1 MPPAG
6 VLGSLAIALGLGLIV
21 GLQRE
26 SAESKLA
33 GLRTFP
39 LVTLLG
45 SVCALL
51 APAAGGWIL
60 AAGLL
65 GVAAA
70 TAMGNAARL
79 RDPDPS
85 PGITTEV
92 ALLLMYGVGASTVLG
107 DRAVAVVLG
116 GTIAVL
122 LHFKAEL
129 HGLVGRLGE
138 RELRAVMQ
146 LVLLALVVLPVLPD
160 ATFGPFAVFNPREM
174 WLMAVLIVGLSLAG
188 YIALKFLGENAG
200 IVAGG
205 LLGGLIS
212 STATT
217 VSWSRRTRDHPEA
230 SRAAALVILIASTVV
245 YGRVLAEIAAV
256 ARPFLR
262 TAAPPILALAAAMA
276 AAAAAL
282 WLVSRG
288 REPVSVEGQQPAD
301 LKTAFTFA
309 ALYVVVLFAVAYAKE
324 RAGARGLYLVSVLSG
339 LTDIDAITLSVAR
352 LVGSEQIDPARGWRL
367 IVVALLSN
375 LVFKA
380 AMAVLLGDARLR
392 RWILLLFG
400 LQLLAGAAVLAF
412 WPS

>member
-1 MPPAG
+1 
-6 VLGSLAIALGLGLIV
+6 
-21 GLQRE
+21 
-26 SAESKLA
+26 
-33 GLRTFP
+33 
-39 LVTLLG
+39 
-45 SVCALL
+45 
-51 APAAGGWIL
+51 
-60 AAGLL
+60 
-65 GVAAA
+65 
-70 TAMGNAARL
+70 
-79 RDPDPS
+79 
-85 PGITTEV
+85 
-92 ALLLMYGVGASTVLG
+92 
-107 DRAVAVVLG
+107 
-116 GTIAVL
+116 
-122 LHFKAEL
+122 
-129 HGLVGRLGE
+129 
-138 RELRAVMQ
+138 MQ

-174 WLMAVLIVGLSLAG
+174 WLMAVLIVGLSLGG

-230 SRAAALVILIASTVV
+230 SRAAGLVILIASTVV

-262 TAAPPILALAAAMA
+262 TAAPPILALSAAMA

-282 WLVSRG
+282 WLMTRG
-288 REPVSVEGQQPAD
+288 HEPVSVEGHQPAD

-309 ALYVVVLFAVAYAKE
+309 ALYVVVLFAVSYAKQ
-324 RAGARGLYLVSVLSG
+324 RAGTRGLYLVSALSG

-352 LVGSEQIDPARGWRL
+352 LVGSDQIEPAQGWRL

-375 LVFKA
+375 LVFKG
-380 AMAVLLGDARLR
+380 AMAALLGDGRLR

-400 LQLLAGAAVLAF
+400 LQLVAGAAVLVF

>member
-6 VLGSLAIALGLGLIV
+6 VLGDLAIALGLGLIV
-21 GLQRE
+21 GLQRQ
-26 SAESKLA
+26 STESKLA
-33 GLRTFP
+33 GLRTVP

-51 APAAGGWIL
+51 APAAGGWVL

-70 TAMGNAARL
+70 TAMGNVARL
-79 RDPDPS
+79 RDPEVH

-92 ALLLMYGVGASTVLG
+92 ALLLMYGLGAYTVLG

-129 HGLVGRLGE
+129 HGLVGRLGD

-174 WLMAVLIVGLSLAG
+174 WLMAVLIVGLSLGG

-230 SRAAALVILIASTVV
+230 SRAAGLVILIASTVV
-245 YGRVLAEIAAV
+245 YGRVLVEIAAV

-262 TAAPPILALAAAMA
+262 AAAPPILALCAAMA

-282 WLVSRG
+282 WLMSRG

-309 ALYVVVLFAVAYAKE
+309 ALYVVVLFAVSYAQQ
-324 RAGARGLYLVSVLSG
+324 RAGTRGLYLVSVLSG

-352 LVGSEQIDPARGWRL
+352 LVGSEQIDPAQGWRL

-375 LVFKA
+375 LVFKG
-380 AMAVLLGDARLR
+380 AMAALLGDGRLR

>member
-6 VLGSLAIALGLGLIV
+6 VLGDLAIALGLGLIV
-21 GLQRE
+21 GLQRQ
-26 SAESKLA
+26 STESKLA
-33 GLRTFP
+33 GLRTVP

-51 APAAGGWIL
+51 APAAGGWVL

-65 GVAAA
+65 GVAGA

-79 RDPDPS
+79 RDPEAH

-92 ALLLMYGVGASTVLG
+92 ALLLMYGLGAYTVLG

-129 HGLVGRLGE
+129 HGLVGRLGD

-174 WLMAVLIVGLSLAG
+174 WLMAVLIVGLSLGG

-230 SRAAALVILIASTVV
+230 SRAAGLVILIASTVV
-245 YGRVLAEIAAV
+245 YGRVLVEIAAV

-262 TAAPPILALAAAMA
+262 AAAPPILALCAAMA

-282 WLVSRG
+282 WLMSRG

-309 ALYVVVLFAVAYAKE
+309 ALYVVVLFAVSYAQQ
-324 RAGARGLYLVSVLSG
+324 RAGTRGLYLVSVLSG

-352 LVGSEQIDPARGWRL
+352 LVGSEQIDPAQGWRL

-375 LVFKA
+375 LVFKG
-380 AMAVLLGDARLR
+380 AMAALLGDGRLR

>member
-1 MPPAG
+1 MPSAG
-6 VLGSLAIALGLGLIV
+6 VLGDLAIALGLGLIV
-21 GLQRE
+21 GLQRQ
-26 SAESKLA
+26 SAEAKLA
-33 GLRTFP
+33 GLRTVP

-51 APAAGGWIL
+51 IPAAGGWIL

-79 RDPDPS
+79 RDS
-85 PGITTEV
+85 EAHPGITTEV
-92 ALLLMYGVGASTVLG
+92 ALLLMYGLGAYTVLG

-129 HGLVGRLGE
+129 HGLVGRLGD

-174 WLMAVLIVGLSLAG
+174 WLMAVLIVGLSLGG

-230 SRAAALVILIASTVV
+230 SRAAGLVILIASTVV
-245 YGRVLAEIAAV
+245 YGRVLVEIAAV

-262 TAAPPILALAAAMA
+262 AAAPPILALGAAMA

-309 ALYVVVLFAVAYAKE
+309 ALYIVVLFAVSYAQQ
-324 RAGARGLYLVSVLSG
+324 RAGTGGLYLVSALSG
-339 LTDIDAITLSVAR
+339 LTDVDAITLSVAR
-352 LVGSEQIDPARGWRL
+352 LVGSEQIDPAQGWRL

-375 LVFKA
+375 LVFKGAMA
-380 AMAVLLGDARLR
+380 AMLGDGRLR

-400 LQLLAGAAVLAF
+400 VQLLAGAAVLAF

>member
-1 MPPAG
+1 MPPAD
-6 VLGSLAIALGLGLIV
+6 VLGDLAIALGLGLLV

-26 SAESKLA
+26 SVESSLA
-33 GLRTFP
+33 GLRTVP

-51 APAAGGWIL
+51 AAAAGGWIL

-70 TAMGNAARL
+70 TAMGNLAKL
-79 RDPDPS
+79 RS
-85 PGITTEV
+85 GQAEPGMTTEA
-92 ALLLMYGVGASTVLG
+92 ALLLMYGLGAYVMLG
-107 DRAVAVVLG
+107 DRAIAVVLG

-129 HGLVGRLGE
+129 HGAVRRLGG
-138 RELRAVMQ
+138 REMRGVMQ

-160 ATFGPFAVFNPREM
+160 TTFGPFSVFNPREM
-174 WLMAVLIVGLSLAG
+174 WLMAVLIVGLSVG
-188 YIALKFLGENAG
+188 SYIALTFLGEKAG

-205 LLGGLIS
+205 VLGGLIS

-217 VSWSRRTRDHPEA
+217 VSWSRLTRGNPEA
-230 SRAAALVILIASTVV
+230 SRAAALVILIASTIV
-245 YGRVLAEIAAV
+245 YARVLAEIAAV

-276 AAAAAL
+276 AAAAGL
-282 WLVSRG
+282 WLVSRR

-324 RAGARGLYLVSVLSG
+324 RAGTRGLYLVSALSG
-339 LTDIDAITLSVAR
+339 LTDVDAITLSVAR
-352 LVGSEQIDPARGWRL
+352 LVGSGQIDPSQGWRL
-367 IVVALLSN
+367 VVVGLLSN
-375 LVFKA
+375 LVFKG
-380 AMAVLLGDARLR
+380 AMAAVLGDRRLR
-392 RWILLLFG
+392 RWIVLIFG
-400 LQLLAGAAVLAF
+400 AELVAGAAVLAL